1 MSEAESGSPNPG
13 EKKVLA
19 KGVLGTVKWF
29 NVRNCYG
36 FITRHD
42 TQQDVFVHQTAIT
55 RNNPRKYLRSVGN
68 GEIVEFDVVEGAKA
82 ELQFRG
88 PDNKD
93 VTKNQSSEPLLLSIE
108 KESMLS
114 WVTGQSTQYSR
125 CGLTKTVEAANVTGP
140 GGVPVKGSP
149 YAPNRRR
156 FRRGFMR
163 RQARVDQGGQTVT
176 GEPTE
181 PSAEK
186 EEGSMETVNGQ
197 QQPLEQ
203 RRRPPL
209 PYFNRNRFRRRPRA
223 QTSPQDGEGQPVGG
237 DGVSANQEPV
247 SDSGRVQSQQQGQQ
261 RTPRNRP
268 RSQFRRRP
276 FRPRPPPQEVS
287 GDLDENKEPTTDQP
301 QPARQRFRRSF
312 FRRRERALAQA
323 PVAQEPAAAEE
334 QKDNPTDSSVSVT
347 LIEGASETVPVPVP
361 VPVPAPVPVQDPV
374 LAVPEIP
381 VTKELPISTE
391 TASIVV
397 TTEPQNV
404 MTQESAV
411 TQLLDRTEEPVP
423 DQLGIAPS
431 IKADQEKSQA

>member
-1 MSEAESGSPNPG
+1 MSEAESCSPNPG

-82 ELQFRG
+82 E
-88 PDNKD
+88 
-93 VTKNQSSEPLLLSIE
+93 
-108 KESMLS
+108 
-114 WVTGQSTQYSR
+114 
-125 CGLTKTVEAANVTGP
+125 TVEAANVTGP

-156 FRRGFMR
+156 FRRGFVR
-163 RQARVDQGGQTVT
+163 RQALVAQGGQTVT
-176 GEPTE
+176 RESTE
-181 PSAEK
+181 PSAEG
-186 EEGSMETVNGQ
+186 GSVETVNGPQ
-197 QQPLEQ
+197 QTLEQ

-223 QTSPQDGEGQPVGG
+223 QTPLQDGEGQPVAG
-237 DGVSANQEPV
+237 DVVSTNQEPV
-247 SDSGRVQSQQQGQQ
+247 SDSGQAQSQQQGQQ

-287 GDLDENKEPTTDQP
+287 ADLDENKEPKTDQP

-312 FRRRERALAQA
+312 FRRRERALAQP

-334 QKDNPTDSSVSVT
+334 QKDNPTDSSVSAT
-347 LIEGASETVPVPVP
+347 LIEGASETVPVPV
-361 VPVPAPVPVQDPV
+361 QSPV
-374 LAVPEIP
+374 LVVPEMP
-381 VTKELPISTE
+381 VTKELPVLTE

-397 TTEPQNV
+397 TTEPENV

-411 TQLLDRTEEPVP
+411 TQLLNRTEDLVP

-431 IKADQEKSQA
+431 IKADQEKSKA

>member
-82 ELQFRG
+82 E
-88 PDNKD
+88 
-93 VTKNQSSEPLLLSIE
+93 
-108 KESMLS
+108 
-114 WVTGQSTQYSR
+114 
-125 CGLTKTVEAANVTGP
+125 TVEAANVTGP